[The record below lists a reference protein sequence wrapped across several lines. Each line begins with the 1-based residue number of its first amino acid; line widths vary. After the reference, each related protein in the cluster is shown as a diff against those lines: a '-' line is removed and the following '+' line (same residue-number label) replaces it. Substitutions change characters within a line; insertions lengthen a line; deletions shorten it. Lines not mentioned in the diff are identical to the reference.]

1 MPGNEVN
8 FRIVVGDYMTTVGN
22 GLYSEQCTALLSAMW
37 CCLRKHRATL
47 ATTGMLRCTNHMA
60 LLNIVCSLKR
70 FTGRLC
76 EGHVEGFRLMSIS
89 LSTVEQTISR
99 ERNSSSL
106 YCHAVY
112 F

>member
-1 MPGNEVN
+1 MPGSEVN
-8 FRIVVGDYMTTVGN
+8 FRIVVGDYTTTVGN
-22 GLYSEQCTALLSAMW
+22 GLYSEQFTALLSAMW

-47 ATTGMLRCTNHMA
+47 ATTGMLRCTNRMP

-70 FTGRLC
+70 VTGRLC